1 MGYETLVD
9 FQHWTFVAQICNL
22 LIQAYLFKRFLFQP
36 IKKILAKRQEEVDAL
51 QKSTTQANEEAQL
64 ARTEYESHL
73 AQAKQEA
80 AELVRTATA
89 HAQKRSDAIV
99 QEAKEDLKAGDR
111 MGSDHDPRL
120 LTHMVPVSPVDGR
133 GPIPAHMLNGK
144 TLNCDVPKGTII
156 TYDMVD
162 EPEGSVLW
170 DLRRRQD
177 KME

>member
-51 QKSTTQANEEAQL
+51 QKSTMQANEEAQL

-99 QEAKEDLKAGDR
+99 QEAKEEAAALFFASERIEYAG
-111 MGSDHDPRL
+111 GDHGEAHGQQHEAAVADDA
-120 LTHMVPVSPVDGR
+120 SAVD
-133 GPIPAHMLNGK
+133 
-144 TLNCDVPKGTII
+144 
-156 TYDMVD
+156 
-162 EPEGSVLW
+162 
-170 DLRRRQD
+170 
-177 KME
+177 

>member
-51 QKSTTQANEEAQL
+51 QKSTMQANEEAQL

-99 QEAKEDLKAGDR
+99 QEAKEEAAALKEKASAEIAQEKRKVMNEIKDDI
-111 MGSDHDPRL
+111 SDMAMEIASKVVEKELKPQDQEKL
-120 LTHMVPVSPVDGR
+120 
-133 GPIPAHMLNGK
+133 IEEFIGK
-144 TLNCDVPKGTII
+144 LGEDA
-156 TYDMVD
+156 
-162 EPEGSVLW
+162 
-170 DLRRRQD
+170 
-177 KME
+177 